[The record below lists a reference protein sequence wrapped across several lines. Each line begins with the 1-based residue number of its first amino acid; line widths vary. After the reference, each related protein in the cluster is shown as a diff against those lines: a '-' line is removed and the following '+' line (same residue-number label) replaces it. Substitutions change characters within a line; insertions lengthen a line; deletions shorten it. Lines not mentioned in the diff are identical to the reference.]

1 MLNIIIFTDGS
12 LELEDELF
20 VQVKPGLSSFAD
32 NPKKVNFN
40 NLKPI
45 LKFYT

>member
-1 MLNIIIFTDGS
+1 MFNNYYYYFIGGS

-32 NPKKVNFN
+32 NPKKVNVIFQK
-40 NLKPI
+40 L
-45 LKFYT
+45 